1 MAGGQK
7 EVEITAANGVQGEPE
22 LSRMRTVKLTIW

>member
-7 EVEITAANGVQGEPE
+7 DAKITAANGVQGGPE
-22 LSRMRTVKLTIW
+22 LSRKRTVKLTIW

>member
-7 EVEITAANGVQGEPE
+7 GAEITAANGVQGEPE
-22 LSRMRTVKLTIW
+22 LSRKRTVKLTIW

>member
-7 EVEITAANGVQGEPE
+7 EAEITAANGVQGEPE
-22 LSRMRTVKLTIW
+22 LNRKRTVKLIIW

>member
-7 EVEITAANGVQGEPE
+7 DAEITAANGVQGETE
-22 LSRMRTVKLTIW
+22 MSRKRTVKLTIW

>member
-7 EVEITAANGVQGEPE
+7 EAEITAANGVQSEAE

>member
-7 EVEITAANGVQGEPE
+7 EAVMTAANGVQGEPE
-22 LSRMRTVKLTIW
+22 LSRKRTVKLTIW

>member
-7 EVEITAANGVQGEPE
+7 AAEITAADGVQGEPE
-22 LSRMRTVKLTIW
+22 LSRKRTVKLTIW